1 MLAAL
6 IAVSFAQQLE
16 ECSSGKKFVLTPL
29 IYFTRKKGLYFSVST
44 SVKIVFCDCL
54 FILHQSRCIIFIA
67 FLFRTIKSLSIR
79 TRVLIINI

>member
-1 MLAAL
+1 MKVVVLAAL

-44 SVKIVFCDCL
+44 SVKIVFCACL
-54 FILHQSRCIIFIA
+54 FILRHSRGNMFIV
-67 FLFRTIKSLSIR
+67 FLFRTIKSLSIK
-79 TRVLIINI
+79 TRV